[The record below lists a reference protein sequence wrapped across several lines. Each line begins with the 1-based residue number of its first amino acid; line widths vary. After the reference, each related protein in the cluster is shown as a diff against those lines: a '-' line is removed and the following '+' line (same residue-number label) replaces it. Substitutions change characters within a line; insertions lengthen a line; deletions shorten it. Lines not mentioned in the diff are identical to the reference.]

1 MKLLKEACVENF
13 DQGYY
18 AFREGADR
26 IELCD
31 NLAAGGTTPSY
42 ATIAAAREFIS
53 IPSAVIIRA
62 RGGNFEY
69 SDMEKNIMLQDA
81 QMAHDLGIAGLVVG
95 ALKNSELDVE
105 FLQQCR
111 DIAKNCEIVC
121 HMAFDDTKNLSESL
135 NTLIKLGYDR
145 VLTKGGSGKAS
156 ENITVLKQLVQHAGN
171 KITILVGGGVTKD
184 NYLDLARETGAIEFH
199 GRKII

>member
-1 MKLLKEACVENF
+1 MKLLREACVENF
-13 DQGYY
+13 DQGYH
-18 AFREGADR
+18 AFRAGADR

-31 NLAAGGTTPSY
+31 NLAVGGTTPSY
-42 ATIAAAREFIS
+42 ATITAAREFIS

-69 SDMEKNIMLQDA
+69 SDIEKKIMLQDA
-81 QMAHDLGIAGLVVG
+81 RIAHDLGIAGLVVG
-95 ALKNSELDVE
+95 ALKNSGLDVE

-111 DIAKNCEIVC
+111 DIAKNCEVVC
-121 HMAFDDTKNLSESL
+121 HMAFDDTENLSESL

-156 ENITVLKQLVQHAGN
+156 ENVAVLKELVRQAGS

-184 NYLDLARETGAIEFH
+184 NYLDLAYETGAVEFH